1 MIYDLKQKR
10 VWVPGHRGMVGQAIC
25 RRLER
30 ENCILLSASR
40 DELDLT
46 RQADVEAWVQRER
59 PQAIF
64 LAAAKVGGIHANDSL
79 PASFLYDNLA
89 IELNIVEAARRAN
102 VEKLLLLGSSCIY
115 PREAPQPMSEKALLT
130 GPLEPTNQWY
140 AIAKISGI
148 MLCRAYR
155 RQYGCDFISA
165 MPTNVYG
172 PGDNFHPEYSHVPA
186 ALLRRFHEA
195 KEGGAVSVS
204 VWGTGRPRREFLYVT
219 DLADACVFLMK
230 NYSAEQHINV
240 GTGQEISVGDFAQT
254 IGSIVGYKG
263 EITFDTSR
271 PDGALR
277 KLLDVT
283 ALSAL
288 GWTAQT
294 SLRDGLASYYDWFLN
309 NHAELR
315 RG

>member
-1 MIYDLKQKR
+1 
-10 VWVPGHRGMVGQAIC
+10 MVGQAII

-30 ENCILLSASR
+30 EDCTVLTVPRS
-40 DELDLT
+40 ELDLT
-46 RQADVEAWVQRER
+46 RQADVEDWMAQQRPEVV
-59 PQAIF
+59 F
-64 LAAAKVGGIHANDSL
+64 VAAAKVGGIYANDSL
-79 PASFLYDNLA
+79 PATFLYDNLA
-89 IELNIVEAARRAN
+89 IEQNIVEGARRSG

-115 PREAPQPMSEKALLT
+115 PRDAQQPMVEDALLS
-130 GPLEPTNQWY
+130 GPLETTNQWY

-155 RQYGCDFISA
+155 RQYGCDFISV

-195 KEGGAVSVS
+195 KEAGRESVT
-204 VWGTGRPRREFLYVT
+204 VWGTGKPMREFLFVD

-240 GTGQEISVGDFAQT
+240 GTGQDISIGDFAET
-254 IGSIVGYKG
+254 IRGIVGYRG
-263 EITFDTSR
+263 EIVFDSSR
-271 PDGALR
+271 PDGTPR
-277 KLLDVT
+277 KLLDVS

-288 GWTAQT
+288 GWTART
-294 SLRDGLASYYDWFLN
+294 SLRSGLEAYYGWFLE

-315 RG
+315 GK

>member
-1 MIYDLKQKR
+1 MKQKR

>member
-1 MIYDLKQKR
+1 
-10 VWVPGHRGMVGQAIC
+10 MVGQAIT
-25 RRLER
+25 RRLEC
-30 ENCILLSASR
+30 EGCTLLTVAR
-40 DELDLT
+40 ADLDLT
-46 RQADVEAWVQRER
+46 RQAEVETWMAQQR
-59 PQAIF
+59 PQAVF
-64 LAAAKVGGIHANDSL
+64 LAAAKVGGIYANDSL

-89 IELNIVEAARRAN
+89 IEQNIIEGARRAE

-115 PREAPQPMSEKALLT
+115 PRNAAQPMAEEALLT

-140 AIAKISGI
+140 SIAKISGI

-186 ALLRRFHEA
+186 ALLLRFHEA
-195 KEGGAVSVS
+195 KEARTDSVS
-204 VWGTGRPRREFLYVT
+204 VWGTGRPMREFLYVD

-230 NYSAEQHINV
+230 NYSEEQHINV
-240 GTGQEISVGDFAQT
+240 GTGREISIRDFAEA
-254 IGSIVGYKG
+254 IRRIVDYRGK
-263 EITFDTSR
+263 IIFDSSR
-271 PDGALR
+271 PDGTPR
-277 KLLDVT
+277 KLLDVS

-294 SLRDGLASYYDWFLN
+294 SLRKGLEAYYAWFLDN
-309 NHAELR
+309 YAKLR
-315 RG
+315 ID

>member
-1 MIYDLKQKR
+1 
-10 VWVPGHRGMVGQAIC
+10 MVGQAIT
-25 RRLER
+25 RRLEY
-30 ENCILLSASR
+30 EGCTLLTVAR
-40 DELDLT
+40 ADLDLT
-46 RQADVEAWVQRER
+46 RQAEVETWMAQQR
-59 PQAIF
+59 PQAVF
-64 LAAAKVGGIHANDSL
+64 LAAAKVGGIYANDSL

-89 IELNIVEAARRAN
+89 IEQNIIEGARRAE

-115 PREAPQPMSEKALLT
+115 PRNAAQPMAEEALLT

-140 AIAKISGI
+140 SIAKISGI

-186 ALLRRFHEA
+186 ALLLRFHEA
-195 KEGGAVSVS
+195 KEARTDSVS
-204 VWGTGRPRREFLYVT
+204 VWGTGRPMREFLYVD

-230 NYSAEQHINV
+230 NYSEEQHINV
-240 GTGQEISVGDFAQT
+240 GTGREISIRDFAEA
-254 IGSIVGYKG
+254 IRRIVDYRGK
-263 EITFDTSR
+263 IIFDSSR
-271 PDGALR
+271 PDGTPR
-277 KLLDVT
+277 KLLDVS

-294 SLRDGLASYYDWFLN
+294 SLRKGLEAYYAWFLDN
-309 NHAELR
+309 YAKLR
-315 RG
+315 ID